1 MAARIWFAV
10 ALGGALGALARHGVN
25 LWCGARQDGAFPKA
39 TFIVNAVGS
48 LVLGVLLGMVLSG
61 KLGSPA
67 WRAFLTTGFCGA
79 LTTFSTFS
87 VDAVQLIRSGHPG
100 MAAVYVGANVAL
112 CLSVA
117 AVGIWAT
124 GRA

>member
-1 MAARIWFAV
+1 MAARIWLAV
-10 ALGGALGALARHGVN
+10 ALGGAIGAIARHGVN
-25 LWCGARQDGAFPKA
+25 LWCGARQEGGFPTA
-39 TFIVNAVGS
+39 TLVVNVVGS
-48 LVLGVLLGMVLSG
+48 LLLGVLLGMVLSG
-61 KLGSPA
+61 KLGSPT

-87 VDAVQLIRSGHPG
+87 VDAIQLVRGGNPG

-112 CLSVA
+112 CLAVA